1 MKIGLYRN
9 LVGTLPKDIKAELRN
24 LDTLSHRI
32 RLGEFILEKGRFIG
46 NRSTNESVYEYN
58 KQFYYIFDVD
68 TTRPWRITDY
78 DGLEYVQYLDYT
90 VIDEELNYCELKG
103 D

>member
-9 LVGTLPKDIKAELRN
+9 FVGTLPKDIKAELRS
-24 LDTLSHRI
+24 LDTLNHRI
-32 RLGEFILEKGRFIG
+32 KLGEFILKNGKLIG
-46 NRSTNESVYEYN
+46 QRNTNESVYEYN

-78 DGLEYVQYLDYT
+78 DGLEYVQYLDYI
-90 VIDEELNYCELKG
+90 VIDEEFNYCELKG
-103 D
+103 

>member
-9 LVGTLPKDIKAELRN
+9 LVGTLPEDIKAELRS
-24 LDTLSHRI
+24 LDTLNHRI
-32 RLGEFILEKGRFIG
+32 KLGEFILERGRLISET
-46 NRSTNESVYEYN
+46 NINESIYEYG
-58 KQFYYIFDVD
+58 KGFYYIVEVD

-78 DGLEYVQYLDYT
+78 DGLEYVEYLDYT
-90 VIDEELNYCELKG
+90 VIDEELNYCELKN

>member
-1 MKIGLYRN
+1 MKIGLYRSF
-9 LVGTLPKDIKAELRN
+9 VGALPEDIKAELKG
-24 LDTLSHRI
+24 LDTLTHRI
-32 RLGEFILEKGRFIG
+32 KLGQFILERGKFIS
-46 NRSTNESVYEYN
+46 NTNIYESIYEYN
-58 KQFYYIFDVD
+58 KDFYYIVEVD

-78 DGLEYVQYLDYT
+78 DGLEYVQYLDYI